1 MSFNGITNLRDA
13 KERVKLKPEHLA
25 EIKKCAQDP
34 LYFINTYMY
43 INTKDNGMQLF
54 KTWPFQDEAI
64 KRFLKY
70 RFNINRWSRQV
81 GKSTMLQHLFPD
93 YHYVSFDDRTMRELA
108 ASNPRDFIAAFPDG
122 AIIDE
127 AQKVP
132 DIFDAIKLH
141 VDSTRALPGK
151 YIVTGSSQFRL
162 RANMTDSMAGR
173 AAFLKLLPFSVKELK
188 AAGVLSDNPYDIIFN
203 GQYPPLYDKE
213 KHFIPDD
220 WYESYIDTY
229 LDLDVRDQI
238 NPGNLSTFKKFIQI
252 CALRSGQLLSMDSIA
267 RDVGV
272 SAPTIKSWLSILET
286 SFIIHFL
293 EPDTNNL
300 GKNIVKT
307 PKLYFVD
314 SGLLCHLL
322 RLESKEELL
331 LSRYKGAVVE
341 TFAIAELLKQRLNQG
356 KKPNLTF
363 FRDDRGFEV
372 DTIADWKHTFAI
384 EIKSTNAP
392 EHKLAANTK
401 KYLEIRQDPN
411 ARNAVFYLGDISMN
425 INGTSYV
432 SWKDWGDL

>member
-1 MSFNGITNLRDA
+1 MIERIA
-13 KERVKLKPEHLA
+13 KEALLRLA
-25 EIKKCAQDP
+25 AQFPVVCVTGPRQSGKTTLAKAVFPHKK
-34 LYFINTYMY
+34 
-43 INTKDNGMQLF
+43 
-54 KTWPFQDEAI
+54 
-64 KRFLKY
+64 
-70 RFNINRWSRQV
+70 
-81 GKSTMLQHLFPD
+81 
-93 YHYVSFDDRTMRELA
+93 YVSFDDRTMRELA

-286 SFIIHFL
+286 SYIIHFL

-356 KKPNLTF
+356 KKANLTF

-401 KYLEIRQDPN
+401 KYLEMRQDAN
-411 ARNAVFYLGDISMN
+411 AKNAVFYLGDISMN